1 MPDDLAGVF
10 YVAELDAGIAED
22 FDEFSDRAG
31 IATAV
36 ATDGDDL
43 AREATAPPLRGR
55 FSPPTGRIATTLA
68 ASIHRRSL
76 KRKSSRQRSRV
87 G

>member
-55 FSPPTGRIATTLA
+55 FSPPTEGLRRHWL
-68 ASIHRRSL
+68 RRSTG
-76 KRKSSRQRSRV
+76 V
-87 G
+87 H